1 MQCLESGGGRS
12 LDLGLLH
19 HVDVDLVEHIGIVF
33 RLAKAQA
40 GDVHV
45 LQNTNKFLF
54 NKNI

>member
-1 MQCLESGGGRS
+1 MWLDVCNVGVVRPHS

-33 RLAKAQA
+33 GLAEAQT

-45 LQNTNKFLF
+45 LF
-54 NKNI
+54 NK